1 MPMRPGQKRDF
12 ARELRRV
19 PTDAESTLWYHL
31 RARRLLGLKFR
42 REVPLGPYV
51 VDFACL
57 ERSLVVEVDGG
68 QHNGAAPDAVRDRF
82 LAGLGFTVLRFW
94 NNEVLFGREVVLQLI
109 ADAAAANAPMSFS
122 RTLLPSPAS
131 GRRCPKGG

>member
-1 MPMRPGQKRDF
+1 MRPGQKRDF
-12 ARELRRV
+12 ARELRCTM
-19 PTDAESTLWYHL
+19 TDAESTLWYHL

-68 QHNGAAPDAVRDRF
+68 QHNGSESDVVRDRF

-94 NNEVLFGREVVLQLI
+94 NNEVLFGREMVLQLI
-109 ADAAAANAPMSFS
+109 ADAAAANVTMPSS
-122 RTLLPSPAS
+122 RALPSPAR
-131 GRRCPKGG
+131 GRRCY

>member
-1 MPMRPGQKRDF
+1 MRPGQKRDF
-12 ARELRRV
+12 ARQLRRSM
-19 PTDAESTLWYHL
+19 TDAESTLWYHL

-42 REVPLGPYV
+42 REVPVGPYV

-68 QHNGAAPDAVRDRF
+68 QHNGCRADVVRDRF

-109 ADAAAANAPMSFS
+109 ADAAAANVPAPSP
-122 RTLLPSPAS
+122 RAPPSPAS